1 MNEAHPSETV
11 LFLPKKKIT
20 VIILVVLFLLGG
32 IGIRLIDF
40 TDLPMD
46 FASTRQFHSLLL
58 ARSYYYQMDTPD
70 TLSMPQ
76 ELRTFAIDK
85 AKAEPIV
92 EPTILEH
99 LVAFTY
105 RVIGHEYILVGRI
118 YSIFFWVLGGIPIF
132 MLSRRILS
140 INGAF
145 AVLGYYLFEH
155 FGVLASRS
163 FQPDAMMIMF
173 LLWALYFQV
182 KWSQADTLKNAIF
195 AGVFTGIAILV
206 KAPMVFFAG
215 LPFAFIILQKGFKF
229 WIKNGRVYLMA
240 VLAIAP
246 GLLYNVISATVGGN
260 AGAILGGRFYP
271 QLYTQLSWYLQ
282 WMTTIKAVAGQVPL
296 VIGLLAFFLIKDKQT
311 RALYAGLWLGYL
323 LYGFTFA
330 YHIYSHNYY
339 QLPLLVILALGFGI
353 GLSYVFK
360 ILEEHNPQW
369 IARIAIILIF
379 IFSIGMSAQRIRSYL
394 HQSDYRNEAGFF
406 TELGNIVGHDVS
418 VVALTQDYG
427 YPLSFWSY
435 IGPSLWPRNADRDL
449 KNIVGASDPAFLQ
462 LFKELTVGKDVF
474 LVTMPDE
481 FDKQTDLKEH
491 LLSTYSV
498 QQGEGYFIFDLAH
511 PLNAAN

>member
-1 MNEAHPSETV
+1 MNETHFSETV

-40 TDLPMD
+40 TDLPLD

-76 ELRTFAIDK
+76 ELRTFAINK

-92 EPTILEH
+92 EPPILEH
-99 LVAFTY
+99 LVALTY

-132 MLSRRILS
+132 LLSRRLLS
-140 INGAF
+140 TNGAF
-145 AVLGYYLFEH
+145 AVLAYYLFEH

-163 FQPDAMMIMF
+163 FQPDSMMIMF

-182 KWSQADTLKNAIF
+182 RWSQADTLKNAIL
-195 AGVFTGIAILV
+195 AGVFTGLAVLV

-215 LPFAFIILQKGFKF
+215 LPFAFVILQKGSKY
-229 WIKNGRVYLMA
+229 WIRNGRVYLMA

-246 GLLYNVISATVGGN
+246 GLLYNLLSATVGGN

-271 QLYTQLSWYLQ
+271 QLYVQLSWYLQ
-282 WMTTIKAVAGQVPL
+282 WMITIKAVAGQVPL
-296 VIGLLAFFLIKDKQT
+296 VIGLLAFFLIKDVKT
-311 RALYAGLWLGYL
+311 RTLYAGLWLGYL

-339 QLPLLVILALGFGI
+339 QMPLLVILALGFGI

-369 IARIAIILIF
+369 IARAAVMLIF
-379 IFSIGMSAQRIRSYL
+379 IFSIGMIAQRVYSYL
-394 HQSDYRNEAGFF
+394 NQSDFRDKAAYF
-406 TELGNIVGHDVS
+406 TELGNIVGQNVS
-418 VVALTQDYG
+418 VVALTEDYG
-427 YPLSFWSY
+427 YPLSYWSY
-435 IGPSLWPRNADRDL
+435 IGPSLWPRTADRDL
-449 KNIVGASDPAFLQ
+449 KNIVGASDPGFQQ

-491 LLSTYSV
+491 LLSTYPV
-498 QQGEGYFIFDLAH
+498 QQGDGYYIFNLAL
-511 PLNAAN
+511 PLVESN

>member
-1 MNEAHPSETV
+1 MNDSQNSETV
-11 LFLPKKKIT
+11 LFLPKKKST
-20 VIILVVLFLLGG
+20 IIVFMVLFLLAG

-40 TDLPMD
+40 TELPLD
-46 FASTRQFHSLLL
+46 FAATRQFHSLLL

-76 ELRTFAIDK
+76 ELRAFAIDK

-105 RVIGHEYILVGRI
+105 RIIGHEYIFVGRI
-118 YSIFFWVLGGIPIF
+118 YSILFWVLGGIPIF
-132 MLSRRILS
+132 LLSRRIIS

-145 AVLGYYLFEH
+145 AVLAYYLFEH

-163 FQPDAMMIMF
+163 FQPDSMMIMF

-182 KWSQADTLKNAIF
+182 RWSQADTLNNAIL
-195 AGVFTGIAILV
+195 AGVFTGLSILV

-215 LPFAFIILQKGFKF
+215 LPFALVILQRGLKF
-229 WIKNGRVYLMA
+229 WTKNGRVYLMA
-240 VLAIAP
+240 VLAITP
-246 GLLYNVISATVGGN
+246 GLLYNLISATVGGN

-271 QLYTQLSWYLQ
+271 QLYTQLSWYVQ

-296 VIGLLAFFLIKDKQT
+296 VIGLLAFFLIKDVKT
-311 RALYAGLWLGYL
+311 RTLYAGLWLGYL

-339 QLPLLVILALGFGI
+339 QLPLLVILALGFGV
-353 GLSYVFK
+353 GLMFVFEK
-360 ILEEHNPQW
+360 LENNNPQR
-369 IARIAIILIF
+369 IARLAIILIF

-394 HQSDYRNEAGFF
+394 HQSDYRSEAGFF
-406 TELGNIVGHDVS
+406 TELGKIVGHEVS

-427 YPLSFWSY
+427 YPLSYWSY
-435 IGPSLWPRNADRDL
+435 IGPSLWPTIADRDL
-449 KNIVGASDPAFLQ
+449 KKIVGASDPAFQQ

-481 FDKQTDLKEH
+481 FNKQTDLKEY
-491 LLSTYSV
+491 LLSSYPV
-498 QQGEGYFIFDLAH
+498 EQGDGYYIFDLAH
-511 PLNAAN
+511 PLKAAS

>member
-1 MNEAHPSETV
+1 MNESHFSETV

-20 VIILVVLFLLGG
+20 IIVLLVLFLLAG

-40 TDLPMD
+40 TDLPLD

-58 ARSYYYQMDTPD
+58 ARSYYYEMDSPD

-76 ELRTFAIDK
+76 ELRTFAINK

-92 EPTILEH
+92 EPPILEH
-99 LVAFTY
+99 LVALTY
-105 RVIGHEYILVGRI
+105 RIIGHEYILIGRI
-118 YSIFFWVLGGIPIF
+118 YSILFWVLSGIPIF
-132 MLSRRILS
+132 LLSRRILS

-145 AVLGYYLFEH
+145 AVLAYYLFEH

-163 FQPDAMMIMF
+163 FQPDSMMIMF

-182 KWSQADTLKNAIF
+182 KWSQADTLKNAIL
-195 AGVFTGIAILV
+195 AGVFTGVAILV

-215 LPFAFIILQKGFKF
+215 LPFAFIILQKGLKF
-229 WIKNGRVYLMA
+229 WTRNGRIYLMA

-246 GLLYNVISATVGGN
+246 ALIYNLISATVGGN

-271 QLYTQLSWYLQ
+271 QLYIQLSWYLQ

-296 VIGLLAFFLIKDKQT
+296 VIGLLAFFLIKDVKI
-311 RALYAGLWLGYL
+311 RMLYAGLWLGYL
-323 LYGFTFA
+323 FYGFTFA

-353 GLSYVFK
+353 GISYLFK
-360 ILEEHNPQW
+360 ILEENNPQW
-369 IARIAIILIF
+369 IARVAITLIF
-379 IFSIGMSAQRIRSYL
+379 IFSIGMSAQRIYSYL
-394 HQSDYRNEAGFF
+394 NQSDFRDKAAYF

-418 VVALTQDYG
+418 VVALTEDYG

-435 IGPSLWPRNADRDL
+435 IGPSLWPRTADRDL
-449 KNIVGASDPAFLQ
+449 KNIVGASDPGFQQ

-491 LLSTYSV
+491 LLNTYPV
-498 QQGEGYFIFDLAH
+498 QQGDGYYIFDLAH
-511 PLNAAN
+511 PLTVVN

>member
-1 MNEAHPSETV
+1 MNETKSSQTV
-11 LFLPKKKIT
+11 LFLPNNKKTI
-20 VIILVVLFLLGG
+20 IILLVLFLLAG

-40 TDLPMD
+40 TDLPLD
-46 FASTRQFHSLLL
+46 FAATRQFHSLLL
-58 ARSYYYQMDTPD
+58 ARSYYYQMDSPD

-76 ELRTFAIDK
+76 ELRSFAIEK

-99 LVAFTY
+99 LVALTY

-118 YSIFFWVLGGIPIF
+118 YSILFWVLGGIPIF
-132 MLSRRILS
+132 LLARRILS

-145 AVLGYYLFEH
+145 AVLAYYLFEH

-182 KWSQADTLKNAIF
+182 RWSQEDTLKNAIL
-195 AGVFTGIAILV
+195 AGVFTGLAILV

-240 VLAIAP
+240 VLAITP

-296 VIGLLAFFLIKDKQT
+296 VIGLLAFFMFKDLKT
-311 RALYAGLWLGYL
+311 RMLYAGLWLGYL

-353 GLSYVFK
+353 GMMFVFEK
-360 ILEEHNPQW
+360 LEDNNPQW
-369 IARIAIILIF
+369 IARVAIVLIF
-379 IFSIGMSAQRIRSYL
+379 VLSIGMSAQRIRSYL
-394 HQSDYRNEAGFF
+394 HQSDYRKDAAFF

-427 YPLSFWSY
+427 YPLSYWSY
-435 IGPSLWPRNADRDL
+435 IGPSLWPTTADRDL
-449 KNIVGASDPAFLQ
+449 KNVVGASDPAFRQ
-462 LFKELTVGKDVF
+462 LFKELTVGKDEF
-474 LVTMPDE
+474 LVTLPDE
-481 FDKQTDLKEH
+481 FDKQADLKEY
-491 LLSTYSV
+491 LLSTFPV
-498 QQGEGYFIFDLAH
+498 KQGEGYYLFDLAH
-511 PLNAAN
+511 PLTTAN

>member
-11 LFLPKKKIT
+11 LFLPKKKFT

-40 TDLPMD
+40 TDLPLD
-46 FASTRQFHSLLL
+46 LAATRQFHSLLL
-58 ARSYYYQMDTPD
+58 ARSYYYQMDTAD

-76 ELRTFAIDK
+76 DLRTFAIDK

-92 EPTILEH
+92 EPPILEH

-105 RVIGHEYILVGRI
+105 RIIGHEYILVGRI
-118 YSIFFWVLGGIPIF
+118 YSILFWVLGGIPIF
-132 MLSRRILS
+132 LLSRRILS

-145 AVLGYYLFEH
+145 AVLAYYLFEH

-182 KWSQADTLKNAIF
+182 RWSQADTFKNAIL
-195 AGVFTGIAILV
+195 AGVFTGLSILV
-206 KAPMVFFAG
+206 KAPTVFFAG
-215 LPFAFIILQKGFKF
+215 LPFAIAILQKGFKF

-240 VLAIAP
+240 ALAIAP
-246 GLLYNVISATVGGN
+246 GLLYNLISATVGGN

-282 WMTTIKAVAGQVPL
+282 WLTTIKAVAGHVPL
-296 VIGLLAFFLIKDKQT
+296 FIGLLAFFMIKDVKT
-311 RALYAGLWLGYL
+311 KALYAGLWLGYL
-323 LYGFTFA
+323 FYGFTFA

-339 QLPLLVILALGFGI
+339 QLPLIVILALGFGI
-353 GLSYVFK
+353 GMMFVFQK
-360 ILEEHNPQW
+360 LEENNPHW
-369 IARIAIILIF
+369 VARVAIVLIF
-379 IFSIGMSAQRIRSYL
+379 IFSIGMSAQRVYSYL
-394 HQSDYRNEAGFF
+394 NQSDFREKAAFF
-406 TELGNIVGHDVS
+406 TELGDTVGHDVS
-418 VVALTQDYG
+418 VVALTEDYG
-427 YPLSFWSY
+427 YPLSYWSY

-449 KNIVGASDPAFLQ
+449 KNIIGASDPAFLQ
-462 LFKELTVGKDVF
+462 LFKELTVGKEVF

-481 FDKQTDLKEH
+481 FEQQTDLKEH
-491 LLSTYSV
+491 LLSTYPV